1 MRAPRIGFRSAAPL
15 LLVAG
20 LAAAGVFLLLR
31 KDTVRAGHPPTAAD
45 RLPPGTETFVVF
57 SLEPDGETSAPAWV
71 AKAWEYVP
79 SRPDAGLTLRCTFDE
94 ALGAGSPVA
103 AAPELVLV
111 QAYRLIRADPT
122 RSRNPLTAAVRRPV
136 RDIVSRLYAIDY
148 RTWEARPLHESDT
161 IAFQSSDGGRI
172 RLSTGEGPW
181 VHDRPEAFPAA
192 IPDPLPDPAGPDP
205 SLLPGEMAEYRQP
218 APEPGL
224 SNDPARRACDT
235 AHAFLGWNGLTAAVP
250 GTGGRSSVAF
260 SHDGRRFLLGTRTG
274 PEGNRFF
281 DGDLETGALREIPC
295 PAEGLRLAEELV
307 IAPVRC
313 P

>member
-31 KDTVRAGHPPTAAD
+31 KETVRAGRPPSTAD

-57 SLEPDGETSAPAWV
+57 SLEPDGASGTPAWV

-79 SRPDAGLTLRCTFDE
+79 YRPDAGLTLRYTFDE
-94 ALGAGSPVA
+94 ALGAGAPVA

-111 QAYRLIRADPT
+111 QTYRLIRADPT

-136 RDIVSRLYAIDY
+136 RDVVSKLYAIDY
-148 RTWEARPLHESDT
+148 RTWEARPLRESDT
-161 IAFQSSDGGRI
+161 IAFQASDDGRI
-172 RLSTGEGPW
+172 RFSTGQGPW
-181 VHDRPEAFPAA
+181 VHDRSGPFPAA
-192 IPDPLPDPAGPDP
+192 LPDPLPDPAGPDP
-205 SLLPGEMAEYRQP
+205 SLLPGEMVEYRQ
-218 APEPGL
+218 PEPGL

-235 AHAFLGWNGLTAAVP
+235 AHAFLGWKGLTAAVP

-260 SHDGRRFLLGTRTG
+260 SHDGQRFLLGTRTG
-274 PEGNRFF
+274 PAGNRFF
-281 DGDLETGALREIPC
+281 DGDLATGALQEIPC